1 MKKNSFRKSLIVSAL
16 ALFSAQSYAW
26 YCPYSPVQGGYT
38 NLVSWFQQYN
48 ARWQSTVAPVGN
60 FQTAMNTAEQ
70 TIQTTLDKMETALM
84 NKFNQS
90 DANIEKAIGKFVT
103 TVNSQLESMGTAQ
116 ITSNNAIAE
125 YENQDRII
133 DEVNKIA
140 EEAEQPITNCMQF
153 AVGQSLTNTFAT
165 MKKTASASALDIAQ
179 RGVNASSTALVSEKI
194 SQYQDLK
201 KNYGESTDPVLKDA
215 DVNASLLFG
224 SHTGALTRYQPK
236 QDDASKAFISNIVR
250 EYDIPARMG
259 VNQEQL
265 GQGLGKRYTN
275 LQRRM
280 GTYLGLATHSLESIR
295 ANHQANPSLVS
306 FYTAAK
312 LTPNPSIKANGVS
325 VAEVL
330 DTYAQKMIGPE
341 NTAAI
346 AGAKS
351 TTTVLRQMAQNNA
364 MRLWV
369 KNQKI
374 QSAERIQAME
384 AAKLA
389 LLAEEVLGNQAQVY
403 SAAAKQ

>member
-1 MKKNSFRKSLIVSAL
+1 MA
-16 ALFSAQSYAW
+16 
-26 YCPYSPVQGGYT
+26 
-38 NLVSWFQQYN
+38 
-48 ARWQSTVAPVGN
+48 
-60 FQTAMNTAEQ
+60 
-70 TIQTTLDKMETALM
+70 
-84 NKFNQS
+84 
-90 DANIEKAIGKFVT
+90 
-103 TVNSQLESMGTAQ
+103 
-116 ITSNNAIAE
+116 AIA
-125 YENQDRII
+125 
-133 DEVNKIA
+133 
-140 EEAEQPITNCMQF
+140 CM
-153 AVGQSLTNTFAT
+153 AT
-165 MKKTASASALDIAQ
+165 AALH
-179 RGVNASSTALVSEKI
+179 
-194 SQYQDLK
+194 
-201 KNYGESTDPVLKDA
+201 P
-215 DVNASLLFG
+215 
-224 SHTGALTRYQPK
+224 RYPHIHQPK

-312 LTPNPSIKANGVS
+312 LTPNPNIKANGVS